1 MNEAQRAYLDS
12 IYGRGINTSIDD
24 DDDEEDLKPGQTKE
38 QKEYLDQLFQNRK
51 PDDDSSALLGG
62 LSRGV
67 DIFQRNI
74 GSSLEGLG
82 RRTGIES
89 LEEYGAG
96 VAKANE
102 IQLLEKG
109 KDATRLSD
117 VKDLSSFGDY
127 AAGIAG
133 ESAPAM
139 ASSITGA
146 TAGGIAGSF
155 FGPVGTIIGAG
166 VGALVSNYPF
176 FYGGFRER
184 QKEVNPNVE
193 VSEGAAALYA
203 LPAAALDSVLSIFGA
218 KFLTTP
224 LLNAGGGIFTKGVQG
239 ATKGAIIEVPTE
251 IGQAVLERAQA
262 GLPLADADAGRE
274 YIEAGVAAGLLGSTV
289 GGAAGT
295 YRGIKDR
302 TPVDGAI
309 PSSQTSPEANTQQ
322 AQQEKAL
329 ELSTEL
335 EKVFGENWVTSQPQ
349 LAKYYEEGD
358 LDNFVDKA
366 TKLIESS
373 VQANKE
379 YEVNK
384 ENQEALDQG
393 RRRIEGAKSFIP
405 KFDFL
410 KQRSEKRRADALNPQ
425 TEIGKE
431 YELFKIR
438 TQDYGDG
445 TEKTENS
452 ILDNFLGDD
461 PSIQTAK
468 NYKQKRKG
476 FIQPNDKDL
485 AIEEY
490 NNALDI
496 HIADIASGK
505 KKAIPNVEKT
515 DTKSKKK
522 KATADATIDTT
533 VDNIADAAV
542 DAVETEV
549 VKKARPEKPQRVAAR
564 AYAVEKLGENWEET
578 SSTLSQKFAQD
589 KNIFRVLDDGR
600 TKWQKAVD
608 EEVAAREAEAKAK
621 EEPPLEGEV
630 LPPEGKTTDVV
641 AKNTTD
647 VGMAKNLFEGIKLSG
662 DQQKIIDVLTNA
674 AKNNT
679 LDNFIDSQGKP
690 INEPL
695 LKAAG
700 LKNRQANYS
709 AIKGVI
715 KKISDKIGG
724 TPEQVKARL
733 NETRFVDAKGN
744 VRAAETGPETLNQ
757 ASEQFDAADLGSGA
771 GTLGGVGGSQTKDA
785 AKLQKKSR
793 DKQIAAYKKLGWDV
807 TPEQIEQLY
816 GQTKQPDSEIEQE
829 NQAKALASAKASLD
843 NFPET
848 TKSDAQYI
856 YDNNKSSGS
865 LPFEQLSPIAQQTWV
880 LEFSDYRDGNTSI
893 EELAEAQRD
902 IEINNQPTD
911 TQVLEA
917 ENENDTNR
925 NERRQIESEAPD
937 GQASKDDGSESTTE
951 SGIQSSDRKA
961 DSETEGENFLAG
973 EDKTGV
979 TIERKRTSKLRKSVV
994 LPPSEQIIQEELEKA
1009 SKKVDNTAT
1018 VESVKQAIQETF
1030 GGAFDTDVEVEGPKT
1045 QTKLGGVPIASQ
1057 PLVFPNNP
1065 DSPYSPVL
1073 IHKTAKDALK
1083 AIQKGSTKWRTTAG
1097 KGISVF
1103 SEKIT
1108 IKDLENA
1115 QGFVDPDGSTTH
1127 LIAENIE
1134 AGTEK
1139 GVIQHEVGVHLGLER
1154 LLRPEQVSKLSSAV
1168 DEWKNSP
1175 ENSVEREI
1183 HDATMKRLAFA
1194 RLTGMDN
1201 ELSDIET
1208 IAYAVEEAVNR
1219 GIEPNSESKSI
1230 AAKWLSDIQTFL
1242 SDLVSRFV
1250 GKKQQISPS
1259 ELVALSQGAAAG
1271 AYRNV
1276 VVEMGAT
1283 SDNSRRIAD
1292 YYGATDRYGQLEY
1305 DATIKKRGVKGGEVF
1320 NWGRESKFGEF
1331 TDITTVA
1338 GFTYG
1343 QTGADPRQLEV
1354 QLDVYS
1360 GKSED
1365 PILTLSADQLSNED
1379 FIEDVAIPDTL
1390 DQFEETNP
1398 RLAKE
1403 VKSSFFEGTSPYTN
1417 RYIPNVFSLLINAGE
1432 GGRRTKAVGGDPSF
1446 FRLDGVTNAQT
1457 QRILAEFRRR
1467 ITRHRQGLAPN
1478 VLFTRVTGAAVN
1490 KKVKI
1495 GEPDADGFVREEYD
1509 DEGRPGAI
1517 GYKTALKR
1525 FSLKK
1530 NQKGVS
1536 IQKAKGRDWVK
1547 RNLGE
1552 DSAQFYDGV
1561 AGLVTKP
1568 KEYLK
1573 FLYDFVHDASEK
1585 MPSAKVVYNALKA
1598 HDAVRNVLVQ
1608 EADKIAVRT
1617 KKLTP
1622 ERYALVNDFL
1632 AKSTFFQKW
1641 GYDPKEYHPEV
1652 FEDRDDVK
1660 VDPLIKIDFN
1670 RFNDFEKEI
1679 IADVFA
1685 YGAKRQKEM
1694 QDIVKDKG
1702 ITGNFFVTSSLQGPY
1717 APLKRFGNYV
1727 TVLKSKELQAAEDA
1741 LENNNNTE
1749 NKNKVE
1755 ELKGNGKHYVVQ
1767 FFDTKGA
1774 ANRFAEKNYV
1784 DNGGKYART
1793 EAFPRSRE
1801 FENQN
1806 APPTQLLE
1814 SLLGKLKADNNAGL
1828 DQSTKDA
1835 FRTMILEHYY
1845 ESMDSRDARTSGARR
1860 LNRAGYDKDMIRSFI
1875 FQARAGANLMAT
1887 MKTSAD
1893 INEALA
1899 EAQKEA
1905 AKDRGSLQE
1914 TYQMLNDHYIQTM
1927 RREDGFFNAIQD
1939 RIAAF
1944 NTVSMLT
1951 TNFAYH
1957 VQNATQVLIAVNK
1970 LAGDFGIV
1978 KDAGYARTWN
1988 EMFKA
1993 YRIAHKAIKGGNFF
2007 KQVATVATIGI
2018 VDTNNNVEID
2028 NTDGVMPKEYQELVR
2043 QLELHQLADV
2053 GIQEDLN
2060 QVNRFDTGFGLMNKA
2075 TDVVSGMTHRLY
2087 QVARYVEAHNRL
2099 STAIAAYEMAKKNRG
2114 TLRKLKIDNPI
2125 DYAVTAVQHTQG
2137 AFNALDAPL
2146 AIKKL
2151 PKLTTQYRKY
2161 QIMMAWNYG
2170 RAMKQAFA
2178 GESPEVKMIGRRTL
2192 GVTLAHA
2199 GIVSGL
2205 KGLPIITPIGYLA
2218 MLFFGGED
2226 DEEFAN
2232 KAKANNGY
2240 DNYVEQI
2247 IRENVEDKDVAN
2259 LLTRG
2264 VPAFFGLDF
2273 SGKIGHQNIFAF
2285 QPYSDLEFTRDGLAS
2300 YLFDVFAGPTA
2311 SIARN
2316 FGAGLEQIFVKDNLL
2331 KGASLFLPKGA
2342 RHYIDSFV
2350 YATDGYKANN
2360 GDVILDPRSISLK
2373 ELIMTATGMPSSE
2386 MQNLKFTR
2394 GQQFKM
2400 VEYFTKSTS
2409 RITNE
2414 YLKAYKERDRE
2425 TMSKLRD
2432 EWRELQRAKDR
2443 VRPFFNDSRNV
2454 LTKSPVSDLIKK
2466 PLYQRKREKKL
2477 QRRLGTN

>member
-1 MNEAQRAYLDS
+1 M
-12 IYGRGINTSIDD
+12 
-24 DDDEEDLKPGQTKE
+24 
-38 QKEYLDQLFQNRK
+38 
-51 PDDDSSALLGG
+51 
-62 LSRGV
+62 
-67 DIFQRNI
+67 
-74 GSSLEGLG
+74 
-82 RRTGIES
+82 
-89 LEEYGAG
+89 
-96 VAKANE
+96 
-102 IQLLEKG
+102 
-109 KDATRLSD
+109 
-117 VKDLSSFGDY
+117 
-127 AAGIAG
+127 
-133 ESAPAM
+133 
-139 ASSITGA
+139 
-146 TAGGIAGSF
+146 
-155 FGPVGTIIGAG
+155 
-166 VGALVSNYPF
+166 
-176 FYGGFRER
+176 
-184 QKEVNPNVE
+184 
-193 VSEGAAALYA
+193 
-203 LPAAALDSVLSIFGA
+203 
-218 KFLTTP
+218 
-224 LLNAGGGIFTKGVQG
+224 
-239 ATKGAIIEVPTE
+239 
-251 IGQAVLERAQA
+251 
-262 GLPLADADAGRE
+262 
-274 YIEAGVAAGLLGSTV
+274 
-289 GGAAGT
+289 
-295 YRGIKDR
+295 
-302 TPVDGAI
+302 
-309 PSSQTSPEANTQQ
+309 
-322 AQQEKAL
+322 
-329 ELSTEL
+329 
-335 EKVFGENWVTSQPQ
+335 
-349 LAKYYEEGD
+349 
-358 LDNFVDKA
+358 
-366 TKLIESS
+366 
-373 VQANKE
+373 
-379 YEVNK
+379 
-384 ENQEALDQG
+384 
-393 RRRIEGAKSFIP
+393 
-405 KFDFL
+405 
-410 KQRSEKRRADALNPQ
+410 
-425 TEIGKE
+425 
-431 YELFKIR
+431 
-438 TQDYGDG
+438 
-445 TEKTENS
+445 
-452 ILDNFLGDD
+452 
-461 PSIQTAK
+461 
-468 NYKQKRKG
+468 
-476 FIQPNDKDL
+476 
-485 AIEEY
+485 
-490 NNALDI
+490 
-496 HIADIASGK
+496 
-505 KKAIPNVEKT
+505 
-515 DTKSKKK
+515 
-522 KATADATIDTT
+522 
-533 VDNIADAAV
+533 
-542 DAVETEV
+542 
-549 VKKARPEKPQRVAAR
+549 
-564 AYAVEKLGENWEET
+564 
-578 SSTLSQKFAQD
+578 
-589 KNIFRVLDDGR
+589 
-600 TKWQKAVD
+600 
-608 EEVAAREAEAKAK
+608 
-621 EEPPLEGEV
+621 
-630 LPPEGKTTDVV
+630 PPEGETTDVV

-647 VGMAKNLFEGIKLSG
+647 VGMAKNVFEGIKLSG

-674 AKNNT
+674 AKNDT

-690 INEPL
+690 INKAL
-695 LKAAG
+695 LEAAG
-700 LKNRQANYS
+700 LSNRQANYS

-744 VRAAETGPETLNQ
+744 VRAAETGPETLNE
-757 ASEQFDAADLGSGA
+757 ASEQFDAADLGSGT
-771 GTLGGVGGSQTKDA
+771 GTVGGVGSAQTKDA
-785 AKLQKKSR
+785 ANLQKKSR

-807 TPEQIEQLY
+807 TPEQIDQLY
-816 GQTKQPDSEIEQE
+816 AQAKEPASEIEQE
-829 NQAKALASAKASLD
+829 NQAKALESAKT
-843 NFPET
+843 NINRFPQT
-848 TKSDAQYI
+848 TKSDAQNTY
-856 YDNNKSSGS
+856 NNNRSSGS
-865 LPFEQLSPIAQQTWV
+865 LPYEQLSPIAQQNWL
-880 LEFSDYRDGNTSI
+880 LEFVDYSDGNTSI

-911 TQVLEA
+911 TQALEA
-917 ENENDTNR
+917 ENENNADL

-937 GQASKDDGSESTTE
+937 GQASKDDGSGSTTQPD
-951 SGIQSSDRKA
+951 IQPSDRKA
-961 DSETEGENFLAG
+961 DSETKGESFLAG

-979 TIERKRTSKLRKSVV
+979 KVEKKRASKLRKST
-994 LPPSEQIIQEELEKA
+994 QETTSGA
-1009 SKKVDNTAT
+1009 AT
-1018 VESVKQAIQETF
+1018 VESVKQAIKETF

-1045 QTKLGGVPIASQ
+1045 QTKLGGVPIGSQ

-1065 DSPYSPVL
+1065 DSPYSPIIV
-1073 IHKTAKDALK
+1073 HETAEDAFK
-1083 AIQKGSTKWRTTAG
+1083 AIQKGTTRWRTTIPKLAKGDFAKANNISLEDLKNAAG
-1097 KGISVF
+1097 FI
-1103 SEKIT
+1103 
-1108 IKDLENA
+1108 N
-1115 QGFVDPDGSTTH
+1115 PDGTTTH
-1127 LIAENIE
+1127 LIVENIE

-1139 GVIQHEVGVHLGLER
+1139 GIIQHEVGVHLGLEK
-1154 LLRPEQVSKLSSAV
+1154 LLTEEQVSKLSTAV
-1168 DEWKNSP
+1168 DEWRNSP

-1201 ELSDIET
+1201 NLSDIET

-1219 GIEPNSESKSI
+1219 GVEPNSESKSL
-1230 AAKWLSDIQTFL
+1230 ASKWLSDIQSFF
-1242 SDLVSRFV
+1242 SDLISRFA

-1283 SDNSRRIAD
+1283 SDNNKRVAE
-1292 YYGATDRYGQLEY
+1292 YYGATDRYGQLEE
-1305 DATIKKRGVKGGEVF
+1305 DAQIKKRGVKGGEIF
-1320 NWGRESKFGEF
+1320 EWGKNSKFGEF
-1331 TDITTVA
+1331 TDITTIA

-1343 QTGADPRQLEV
+1343 ETGADARQLEV
-1354 QLDVYS
+1354 QLAVYA
-1360 GKSED
+1360 GKGDD
-1365 PILTLSADQLSNED
+1365 PILILDADQLSNED
-1379 FIEDVAIPDTL
+1379 FIEDVAIPDTI
-1390 DQFEETNP
+1390 DQFAETNP

-1403 VKSSFFEGTSPYTN
+1403 FKSSFFEGTSPYTN
-1417 RYIPNVFSLLINAGE
+1417 RYIPNVFNLLINAVE

-1446 FRLDGVTNAQT
+1446 FRLEGVTKAQT

-1467 ITRHRQGLAPN
+1467 ITRHRQGLVPN

-1536 IQKAKGRDWVK
+1536 IQKTKGRDWVK
-1547 RNLGE
+1547 QNLGE

-1561 AGLVTKP
+1561 TGLVTKP

-1617 KKLTP
+1617 KKLKP
-1622 ERYALVNDFL
+1622 ERYALVNEFL

-1694 QDIVKDKG
+1694 QQVVKDKG

-1755 ELKGNGKHYVVQ
+1755 ELKGNVKHYVVQ

-1784 DNGGKYART
+1784 DNGGKYDRV

-1801 FENQN
+1801 YENQN

-1914 TYQMLNDHYIQTM
+1914 TYQMLNQHYIQTM

-2060 QVNRFDTGFGLMNKA
+2060 QVNRFDTGFGLINKA

-2099 STAIAAYEMAKKNRG
+2099 STAIAAYEMAKKNKS

-2170 RAMKQAFA
+2170 RAMRQAFA
-2178 GESPEVKMIGRRTL
+2178 GESPEVKMIGKRTL

-2199 GIVSGL
+2199 GLVAGL

-2218 MLFFGGED
+2218 MMFANFKGDD
-2226 DEEFAN
+2226 DEDFAN
-2232 KAKANNGY
+2232 KARANNGY

-2316 FGAGLEQIFVKDNLL
+2316 FGAGLEQIFAKDNLL

-2360 GDVILDPRSISLK
+2360 DDVILDPRKFSLT

-2386 MQNLKFTR
+2386 MQTLKFTR

-2414 YLKAYKERDRE
+2414 YLKAYKERDRK
-2425 TMSKLRD
+2425 TMSKLRK

-2454 LTKSPVSDLIKK
+2454 LTKSPISDLIKK
-2466 PLYQRKREKKL
+2466 PLYQRRREKKL

>member
-38 QKEYLDQLFQNRK
+38 QKEYLAQLFQDRK
-51 PDDDSSALLGG
+51 SDDDDDDSSAFVGG

-67 DIFQRNI
+67 DIVQRAYGSTLQGI
-74 GSSLEGLG
+74 GKQTGFEG
-82 RRTGIES
+82 

-96 VAKANE
+96 VAKANQ

-109 KDATRLSD
+109 KAATRLSD
-117 VKDLSSFGDY
+117 VEDLSSFGSY

-139 ASSITGA
+139 SATIAGA
-146 TAGGIAGSF
+146 TAGGVAGSWF
-155 FGPVGTIIGAG
+155 PLVGTVIGAG
-166 VGALVSNYPF
+166 VGAFVANMPY
-176 FYGGFRER
+176 FYGAFRER
-184 QKEVNPNVE
+184 QKEANPNVE
-193 VSEGAAALYA
+193 VSEGAAALA
-203 LPAAALDSVLSIFGA
+203 AIPASALDSILSLFGA
-218 KFLTTP
+218 KYLTTAA
-224 LLNAGGGIFTKGVQG
+224 LNAGGGIFTKGVQG
-239 ATKGAIIEVPTE
+239 AAKGAIIEVPTE

-262 GLPLADADAGRE
+262 GLSIADTDAGRE
-274 YIEAGVAAGLLGSTV
+274 YIEAGVAAGLLGSAV

-295 YRGIKDR
+295 YKGIKGG
-302 TPVDGAI
+302 TDGGTVT
-309 PSSQTSPEANTQQ
+309 SQTNAVADTQG
-322 AQQEKAL
+322 AQKEKAL

-335 EKVFGENWVTSQPQ
+335 GKVFGENWVTSQPQ

-358 LDNFVDKA
+358 LDNFIEKA
-366 TKLIESS
+366 TTLIESS

-384 ENQEALDQG
+384 ENQDALDQG

-445 TEKTENS
+445 TPKTENT

-461 PSIQTAK
+461 PSTQTAK

-485 AIEEY
+485 ANEEY
-490 NNALDI
+490 TNLLDL
-496 HIADIASGK
+496 HIEDIASGK
-505 KKAIPNVEKT
+505 KKPILNVEKT
-515 DTKSKKK
+515 ATKGKKGK
-522 KATADATIDTT
+522 DTADATIDTT

-549 VKKARPEKPQRVAAR
+549 VKKARPEKPQRVQAR
-564 AYAVEKLGENWEET
+564 AYAVEKLGENWEEG

-608 EEVAAREAEAKAK
+608 EEVAAREAETKAK

-630 LPPEGKTTDVV
+630 LPPEEKTTDVV

-647 VGMAKNLFEGIKLSG
+647 VGMAKNVFEGIKLSG

-679 LDNFIDSQGKP
+679 LDSFIDSQGKP

-695 LKAAG
+695 LEAAG
-700 LKNRQANYS
+700 LSSKQSNYS

-744 VRAAETGPETLNQ
+744 VRAEDAGVETLNE
-757 ASEQFDAADLGSGA
+757 ASEQFDASDLGSGT
-771 GTLGGVGGSQTKDA
+771 GTVGGVGSAQTKDA
-785 AKLQKKSR
+785 ANLQRKSR
-793 DKQIAAYKKLGWDV
+793 EKQIASYKKLGWDV
-807 TPEQIEQLY
+807 TPEQIDQLY
-816 GQTKQPDSEIEQE
+816 NQTKEPATEIEQE
-829 NQAKALASAKASLD
+829 NQAKALESAKT
-843 NFPET
+843 NINRFPET
-848 TKSDAQYI
+848 TKSDAQNTYN
-856 YDNNKSSGS
+856 NNKSSGS
-865 LPFEQLSPIAQQTWV
+865 LPYEQLSPIAQQTWL
-880 LEFSDYRDGNTSI
+880 LEFNDYRDGNTSI

-937 GQASKDDGSESTTE
+937 GQASKDDGSKSTTQ

-961 DSETEGENFLAG
+961 DSETEGESFLAG
-973 EDKTGV
+973 QDKTGV
-979 TIERKRTSKLRKSVV
+979 KVEKKRASKLRKSTRETT
-994 LPPSEQIIQEELEKA
+994 SGA
-1009 SKKVDNTAT
+1009 AT
-1018 VESVKQAIQETF
+1018 VESVEQAIKETF

-1045 QTKLGGVPIASQ
+1045 GFKLGGIPIGRQ

-1065 DSPYSPVL
+1065 DSPYSPIIV
-1073 IHKTAKDALK
+1073 HETAEDAFK
-1083 AIQKGSTKWRTTAG
+1083 AIQKGTTRWRTTIPKLAKGDFAKANNISLEDLKNAAG
-1097 KGISVF
+1097 FI
-1103 SEKIT
+1103 
-1108 IKDLENA
+1108 N
-1115 QGFVDPDGSTTH
+1115 PDGTTTH

-1154 LLRPEQVSKLSSAV
+1154 LLRPEQVSKLSTAV
-1168 DEWKNSP
+1168 DEWRNSP

-1201 ELSDIET
+1201 NLSDIET

-1219 GIEPNSESKSI
+1219 GIEPNAKSKSI
-1230 AAKWLSDIQTFL
+1230 AAKWLSDIQSFF
-1242 SDLVSRFV
+1242 SDLISRFA

-1283 SDNSRRIAD
+1283 SDNSKRVAEF
-1292 YYGATDRYGQLEY
+1292 YGATDRYGQLEY
-1305 DATIKKRGVKGGEVF
+1305 DATIRKRGVKGGEIF
-1320 NWGRESKFGEF
+1320 NWGKESKFGEF
-1331 TDITTVA
+1331 TDITTIA
-1338 GFTYG
+1338 SFTYG
-1343 QTGADPRQLEV
+1343 DTGTDARQLEV
-1354 QLDVYS
+1354 QLDVYA
-1360 GKSED
+1360 GKGND
-1365 PILTLSADQLSNED
+1365 PILILEAGQLSNKD
-1379 FIEDVAIPDTL
+1379 FIEEVAIPDTI
-1390 DQFEETNP
+1390 DEFTETNP
-1398 RLAKE
+1398 RLVKE
-1403 VKSSFFEGTSPYTN
+1403 VQSSFFEGTSPYTN
-1417 RYIPNVFSLLINAGE
+1417 RYLPNVFNLLINAVE
-1432 GGRRTKAVGGDPSF
+1432 GGRRTKAVGGDTSF
-1446 FRLDGVTNAQT
+1446 LRLEGVTKAQT

-1467 ITRHRQGLAPN
+1467 ITRHRQGLVPN

-1495 GEPDADGFVREEYD
+1495 GEPDADGFIREEYED
-1509 DEGRPGAI
+1509 MGRPGAI

-1536 IQKAKGRDWVK
+1536 IQNAKGRDWVK

-1561 AGLVTKP
+1561 TGLVTKP

-1622 ERYALVNDFL
+1622 ERYALVNEFIS
-1632 AKSTFFQKW
+1632 KSGFFQKW

-1652 FEDRDDVK
+1652 FEDTDDVK

-1670 RFNDFEKEI
+1670 RLNDFEKEI
-1679 IADVFA
+1679 VADIFA
-1685 YGAKRQKEM
+1685 YGAKRRKEM
-1694 QDIVKDKG
+1694 QDIVKEKG
-1702 ITGNFFVTSSLQGPY
+1702 ITNNFFATSSVQGPY
-1717 APLKRFGNYV
+1717 SPFKRFGNYV
-1727 TVLKSKELQAAEDA
+1727 TVLKSKELQTAEDA
-1741 LENNNNTE
+1741 LEKNNNTE
-1749 NKNKVE
+1749 NRNKVE
-1755 ELKGNGKHYVVQ
+1755 ELKKQGKHYVVQ

-1784 DNGGKYART
+1784 DNGGKYDRV

-1814 SLLGKLKADNNAGL
+1814 SLLGKLKADNNSGL

-1845 ESMDSRDARTSGARR
+1845 DSMDSRDARTSGARR

-1875 FQARAGANLMAT
+1875 FQARAGANLIAT
-1887 MKTSAD
+1887 MKTSAE

-1914 TYQMLNDHYIQTM
+1914 TYQMLNQHYIQTM

-2060 QVNRFDTGFGLMNKA
+2060 QVNRFDTGFGLINKA

-2099 STAIAAYEMAKKNRG
+2099 STAIAAYEMAKKNKSI
-2114 TLRKLKIDNPI
+2114 LKKLKIDNPI

-2170 RAMKQAFA
+2170 RAMRQAFA
-2178 GESPEVKMIGRRTL
+2178 GESPEVKMIGKRTL

-2199 GIVSGL
+2199 GIVAGL

-2218 MLFFGGED
+2218 MMFANFKGDD
-2226 DEEFAN
+2226 DEDFAN
-2232 KAKANNGY
+2232 KARANNGY

-2264 VPAFFGLDF
+2264 VPSFFGLDF

-2316 FGAGLEQIFVKDNLL
+2316 FGAGLEQIFAKDNLL

-2414 YLKAYKERDRE
+2414 YLKAYKERDRK
-2425 TMSKLRD
+2425 TMSELRK

-2454 LTKSPVSDLIKK
+2454 LTKSPISDLIRK
-2466 PLYQRKREKKL
+2466 PLYQRRREKKL